1 MRHLMKFLHSVGAAG
16 MTGALAAVLAVLV
29 LAPGT
34 VHGAGDAALVV
45 ALARIAAWVIGPSI
59 VLTVITGLLAVVV
72 TPAFQEAGWVWA
84 KAATGILILE
94 GGLHALGPIQAAAKR
109 SAAAMAEGAT
119 ANVDPSPLVS
129 AETNTLWVLL
139 AVGVANIAL
148 GVWRPRL
155 PKIPV

>member
-1 MRHLMKFLHSVGAAG
+1 